1 MALPFTLPTSLD
13 PSFTVLRPTE
23 ADIDALVYYDAFATD
38 PGNTYW
44 WSPDHEAMFEWLRE
58 RIRRKMADRDVRH
71 FHIVNNQKNNEVIA
85 FARWDIPKGYEAH
98 FGEWIG
104 SHDALDVSHVVTED
118 GTEKPDTA
126 TATATATAAPV
137 AEAEA
142 ATANTIVGP
151 RGSDQELCR
160 EFFALLSLDAVLPVE
175 VRRDTLDRPL
185 SRPPTASVFFSA
197 LLSLLHN
204 TIHAV
209 GPGSPDYVVS
219 VYLSLL
225 ERRLPLY
232 RQSSPVDIVMS
243 DKMSI
248 DKHEQSQEQSD
259 ESVAST
265 PDNGGEPT
273 PAPQDAQPVK
283 RKGGRKPIYATS
295 EERKQ
300 RNRQAQAAFRERR
313 TEYIKQLEDTIR
325 VHESNLTNL
334 QAAHRSAAEEC
345 LMLRYKNSLLERILL
360 EKGIDV
366 QAELQAKTGSPNLGP
381 THMPQNM
388 MQPPPIQRA
397 ILNRHHNSRR
407 SASSIAPKL
416 EPGITSI
423 NITNN
428 NSNNHIKSLLD
439 LDRHRF
445 IPPRRSRAIFNNS
458 AKQEYDA
465 PADMMDEGESE
476 GPPQNPYTS
485 GYSVPP
491 PPSIPMQP
499 PTTGPSGQPPISA
512 GDHGGQTQ
520 GQNYP
525 SMTQLLDPALD
536 WDPFGLSAS
545 MAFPTQFS
553 FDTSNMR

>member
-1 MALPFTLPTSLD
+1 
-13 PSFTVLRPTE
+13 
-23 ADIDALVYYDAFATD
+23 
-38 PGNTYW
+38 
-44 WSPDHEAMFEWLRE
+44 
-58 RIRRKMADRDVRH
+58 
-71 FHIVNNQKNNEVIA
+71 
-85 FARWDIPKGYEAH
+85 
-98 FGEWIG
+98 
-104 SHDALDVSHVVTED
+104 
-118 GTEKPDTA
+118 
-126 TATATATAAPV
+126 
-137 AEAEA
+137 
-142 ATANTIVGP
+142 
-151 RGSDQELCR
+151 
-160 EFFALLSLDAVLPVE
+160 
-175 VRRDTLDRPL
+175 
-185 SRPPTASVFFSA
+185 
-197 LLSLLHN
+197 
-204 TIHAV
+204 
-209 GPGSPDYVVS
+209 
-219 VYLSLL
+219 
-225 ERRLPLY
+225 
-232 RQSSPVDIVMS
+232 
-243 DKMSI
+243 MSI
-248 DKHEQSQEQSD
+248 DKEEQCQEHSD

-265 PDNGGEPT
+265 PDNGVEPT

-416 EPGITSI
+416 EPGVTSVPVQV
-423 NITNN
+423 NIQPSVTSPKTRPTPPSHAASPTNPT
-428 NSNNHIKSLLD
+428 
-439 LDRHRF
+439 
-445 IPPRRSRAIFNNS
+445 PPYGGHLAAAVSPTAGAPDHGTIRTTMPPPMKQPMPPMPGILPGPRQQLMQPQPSQHQHQPQHQATSGPRPPSVYPTSSFQSHFQQLGNTE
-458 AKQEYDA
+458 QEYDA
-465 PADMMDEGESE
+465 PTDMMDEPEAD
-476 GPPQNPYTS
+476 GPPQNPYAS
-485 GYSVPP
+485 SYSVPP
-491 PPSIPMQP
+491 PPSMAMQP
-499 PTTGPSGQPPISA
+499 STSNPSGQPATSSA
-512 GDHGGQTQ
+512 DHGGQTQ

>member
-1 MALPFTLPTSLD
+1 
-13 PSFTVLRPTE
+13 
-23 ADIDALVYYDAFATD
+23 
-38 PGNTYW
+38 
-44 WSPDHEAMFEWLRE
+44 
-58 RIRRKMADRDVRH
+58 
-71 FHIVNNQKNNEVIA
+71 
-85 FARWDIPKGYEAH
+85 
-98 FGEWIG
+98 
-104 SHDALDVSHVVTED
+104 
-118 GTEKPDTA
+118 
-126 TATATATAAPV
+126 
-137 AEAEA
+137 
-142 ATANTIVGP
+142 
-151 RGSDQELCR
+151 
-160 EFFALLSLDAVLPVE
+160 
-175 VRRDTLDRPL
+175 
-185 SRPPTASVFFSA
+185 
-197 LLSLLHN
+197 
-204 TIHAV
+204 
-209 GPGSPDYVVS
+209 
-219 VYLSLL
+219 
-225 ERRLPLY
+225 
-232 RQSSPVDIVMS
+232 
-243 DKMSI
+243 MSI
-248 DKHEQSQEQSD
+248 DKQEQQQEHSD

-265 PDNGGEPT
+265 PDGGGEPT
-273 PAPQDAQPVK
+273 PAPQDTQPVK

-397 ILNRHHNSRR
+397 ILNRHHSSRR

-416 EPGITSI
+416 EPGVTSVPAQV
-423 NITNN
+423 NIQPSIASPKTRPTPPSHAASPTNPTPPFSGHIATASPTATGSDHAN
-428 NSNNHIKSLLD
+428 IRTTMPPPMKQPMPPMPGILPNPRQQLMQQQQQQQQQQHQAASGPRPPSVYPTSSFQNHFQQLG
-439 LDRHRF
+439 
-445 IPPRRSRAIFNNS
+445 NTE
-458 AKQEYDA
+458 QEYDA
-465 PADMMDEGESE
+465 PTDMMEEAESDA
-476 GPPQNPYTS
+476 PPQNPYAA

-491 PPSIPMQP
+491 PPSLSMQTQTSAP
-499 PTTGPSGQPPISA
+499 PGQQSA
-512 GDHGGQTQ
+512 NSTEHGGQTQ

>member
-1 MALPFTLPTSLD
+1 
-13 PSFTVLRPTE
+13 
-23 ADIDALVYYDAFATD
+23 
-38 PGNTYW
+38 
-44 WSPDHEAMFEWLRE
+44 
-58 RIRRKMADRDVRH
+58 
-71 FHIVNNQKNNEVIA
+71 
-85 FARWDIPKGYEAH
+85 
-98 FGEWIG
+98 
-104 SHDALDVSHVVTED
+104 
-118 GTEKPDTA
+118 
-126 TATATATAAPV
+126 
-137 AEAEA
+137 
-142 ATANTIVGP
+142 
-151 RGSDQELCR
+151 
-160 EFFALLSLDAVLPVE
+160 
-175 VRRDTLDRPL
+175 
-185 SRPPTASVFFSA
+185 
-197 LLSLLHN
+197 
-204 TIHAV
+204 
-209 GPGSPDYVVS
+209 
-219 VYLSLL
+219 
-225 ERRLPLY
+225 
-232 RQSSPVDIVMS
+232 MS

-248 DKHEQSQEQSD
+248 DKEEQCQDHSD
-259 ESVAST
+259 MSAAST
-265 PDNGGEPT
+265 PDNAAEPT

-416 EPGITSI
+416 EPGVTSVPAQV
-423 NITNN
+423 NIQPSVASPKTRPTPPSHAASPTNPTPPY
-428 NSNNHIKSLLD
+428 SGHIAVASPTAAAPDHGAIRTAMPPPMKQPMPPMPGIVPGPRQQLMQHQQQQQQQHQQHQASSGARPPVYPTSSFQNHFQQLE
-439 LDRHRF
+439 
-445 IPPRRSRAIFNNS
+445 
-458 AKQEYDA
+458 QEYDA
-465 PADMMDEGESE
+465 PTDMMDEAETE
-476 GPPQNPYTS
+476 GPTQNPYAS
-485 GYSVPP
+485 SYSVPP
-491 PPSIPMQP
+491 PPNIPMQP
-499 PTTGPSGQPPISA
+499 PTSASSGQPPTSSA
-512 GDHGGQTQ
+512 DHGGQTQ